1 MSDHEAGMRSNAPAD
16 IVIYKVGEGI
26 VLKEKTLIAIDS
38 KVPKVLAIGNEAE
51 KIDTGPEGIECFSP
65 FHFGKIENF
74 SCAEKIMECF
84 LKRAFGTA
92 FMKPS
97 LVLCFP
103 GAAEEV
109 VLKAYEDAMYCA
121 GAKKVRLYAGTL
133 NAFLHNI
140 SEKELKRYKGIV
152 EITKDDP
159 SEYAQELVYEA
170 YECVKNWGLSK
181 TQMLEMLN
189 KMEE

>member
-1 MSDHEAGMRSNAPAD
+1 MNNRKASMRSNAPAD
-16 IVIYKVGEGI
+16 IIIYKVGEGI
-26 VLKEKTLIAIDS
+26 VLKEKTLIAIDNN
-38 KVPKVLAIGNEAE
+38 VPKILAIGNEAE
-51 KIDTGPEGIECFSP
+51 KIDTSAEGIECFSP

-74 SCAEKIMECF
+74 SCAEKIMKYF

-97 LVLCFP
+97 LVFCFQ
-103 GAAEEV
+103 GVAEEV

-133 NAFLHNI
+133 NAFLHNT
-140 SEKELKRYKGIV
+140 SEKELKQYKGIV

-170 YECVKNWGLSK
+170 YECMKDWGLSK

-189 KMEE
+189 KIEE